1 MDMITFLSLLHNLII
16 NRDVNHTFYHL
27 VKITLTNVLITWI
40 PQLAYNNV
48 TTTLWLTLLKPHT
61 AKRPTLWRE
70 KNKSNWRYTK
80 MDRWRQPW
88 TFTWT
93 LPATKAVSK
102 LLILQSQHWLT
113 KFSGIY
119 QRTTDDYEGGH
130 AVKIV
135 GWGVENDVKYWL
147 IANSWNERW
156 GENGYFRILRGVDE
170 VGIESNIDAGL
181 PDFTKF

>member
-1 MDMITFLSLLHNLII
+1 M
-16 NRDVNHTFYHL
+16 
-27 VKITLTNVLITWI
+27 
-40 PQLAYNNV
+40 
-48 TTTLWLTLLKPHT
+48 
-61 AKRPTLWRE
+61 
-70 KNKSNWRYTK
+70 
-80 MDRWRQPW
+80 
-88 TFTWT
+88 
-93 LPATKAVSK
+93 PATKAVSK
-102 LLILQSQHWLT
+102 WLHQSISALI

-135 GWGVENDVKYWL
+135 GWGVENDIKYWL
-147 IANSWNERW
+147 VANSWNERW